1 MVESLNK
8 TVEYA
13 IKVNSMITPNDPKP
27 GVMALGD
34 NGLEYRANNGVGFIQ
49 VPWAN
54 ITLIRAQIMGKKHVR
69 GFFVDLDDGRS
80 LNFVASD
87 AIPALRVMRDHL
99 GSDKLVRTKTIGR
112 TVAKWWHN
120 KFGKKTEA

>member
-34 NGLEYRANNGVGFIQ
+34 VGIEYRANNGVGFIQ
-49 VPWAN
+49 IPWAN
-54 ITLIRAQIMGKKHVR
+54 VKLVRAQVVWKKRIR
-69 GFFVDLDDGRS
+69 GFFIDLDDNRS
-80 LNFVASD
+80 LNFVVSD
-87 AIPALRVMRDHL
+87 AIPALKVMREHL
-99 GSDKLVRTKTIGR
+99 GSDKLVRAKTMMGSIS
-112 TVAKWWHN
+112 KWWRKRHP
-120 KFGKKTEA
+120 KKA